1 MSRRRSNRSE
11 TDRPAAAYV
20 REELGGLAVLSARAD
35 LSWLA
40 RHQRDVA
47 AREAGSGRALT
58 GMPVHRSTEP
68 RLPGQLDG
76 PDLSGEIARQLDTLK
91 HELLDVGIEVTGKT
105 EAERWLQAALV
116 VDKVID
122 TELDA
127 MAWWDTASALRAR
140 AERVLG
146 PDAHGRWLGLCP
158 VPTCD
163 GDVRLGDDQTA
174 TVCEKCGVLVT
185 REQQQDYLTD
195 RLDTRLM
202 SVSDLATALTIV
214 TGRVVEYETVR
225 TWTRTRN
232 APRGRRLPARLHERH
247 DDGTPWRGIPWP
259 TPDTGLYSFRD
270 ALTLVVRRETRVRV
284 EGSAA

>member
-11 TDRPAAAYV
+11 TVRPAAAHI

-58 GMPVHRSTEP
+58 GMPAHRSTEP
-68 RLPGQLDG
+68 RLPGQLDM
-76 PDLSGEIARQLDTLK
+76 PDLSGEIARQLDTLA
-91 HELLDVGIEVTGKT
+91 HELLDVGIELDAET
-105 EAERWLQAALV
+105 EAGRWLQAAQV

-127 MAWWDTASALRAR
+127 LAWWDAASTLRAR

-146 PDAHGRWLGLCP
+146 PDAHGRFMGACP
-158 VPTCD
+158 VPGCP
-163 GDVRLGDDQTA
+163 GEIRMGDDQHA
-174 TVCEKCGVLVT
+174 AVCEECGWFVT
-185 REQQQDYLTD
+185 REQQTAYVVEELD
-195 RLDTRLM
+195 RRLM
-202 SVSDLATALTIV
+202 TASQITTALV
-214 TGRVVEYETVR
+214 GVGAPVPFRTVQSWAR
-225 TWTRTRN
+225 
-232 APRGRRLPARLHERH
+232 RGRLRPP
-247 DDGTPWRGIPWP
+247 DWDTWPGIPYVVP
-259 TPDTGLYSFRD
+259 RQRRTDGLYSFRAAFD
-270 ALTLVVRRETRVRV
+270 LAAPRATQVRV